1 MKQYTTTLVEE
12 DGDIVFNFPEE
23 VLEELKI
30 EVGDTVEWL
39 FQGDYVIMKKVDP
52 SFYED
57 SSS

>member
-1 MKQYTTTLVEE
+1 MKQYTTTLIE
-12 DGDIVFNFPEE
+12 DGDDVIFNFPEE
-23 VLEELKI
+23 VLTELKI

-39 FQGDYVIMKKVDP
+39 FHEDYVIMKKVDP

>member
-1 MKQYTTTLVEE
+1 MKQYTTTLMEE
-12 DGDIVFNFPEE
+12 DGDVVFNFPEE
-23 VLEELKI
+23 VLEELNI

-52 SFYED
+52 SFYKD